1 MAMLIAKRSQ
11 AAESEGTA
19 VGAARQAPM
28 TRSKKAAKATDKPAT
43 KRTIAPTDKSA
54 NAAKTTPATGNAKQK
69 GEGSDTSSDTSPS
82 PRKQRKTAKKTGE
95 GSNGTTRELG
105 AASTSKDE
113 ATTRDEETTPLVPK
127 HALRSTCLAL
137 QKKIADE
144 KGEHRQGSRRKAGDY
159 YKMADYQKRVW
170 AEKYTAARNSG
181 NDLDYEALSKLTQ
194 FKAFK
199 NNPEELQ
206 RHEPALLKEFYE
218 VYLADQALKADAH
231 AQTAGSGSSKL
242 SQRGGA
248 EHLAIEQCDIQA
260 AQQLTAA
267 RNQASLASDQAPGP
281 PISQTPVAVQ
291 EEPLQQFREKLDEEK
306 QKGARQLEEEQARSR
321 KLEEQLAAAAKELAE
336 LRNDGSGDGSGVTRC
351 TVIAHEWKKTAAK
364 LAEEKAIS
372 SDLRNKLAHVET
384 ELNLSKQSV
393 TTHADNLLKVQASHA
408 KKLQDVHEDM
418 NNLTKEVDERKK
430 KLEDRENE
438 VATREKNMENKEEE
452 LQVKAEELQSHEA
465 KLKEEGRRLQNV
477 THRLQ
482 REREQLDGDKKKREK
497 PSREKQQG
505 GRISLR
511 QAKILNE
518 MKRQTRLLEE
528 QFKNNGCPAAFKELE
543 ANRNRIEEERAAA
556 LEAVKTEN
564 SGLQDTIARL
574 ELYLSM
580 FKHSAVTEKSIEEF
594 TEWNAVIRDDKPLE
608 FLLQC
613 GNTST
618 MQKTRDVILGKMKE
632 AFGSKTAD
640 AEEFKALA
648 VEFWEKRNELDHDKT
663 WTVIHS
669 MDHGRYAYVCTEI
682 MEALGVLE
690 KTINPYSAVVVCA
703 AA

>member
-1 MAMLIAKRSQ
+1 MAMLMAKRSQ

-19 VGAARQAPM
+19 GGAARQTPM
-28 TRSKKAAKATDKPAT
+28 TRRKKAAKATDKPAT
-43 KRTIAPTDKSA
+43 KRTSAPTDKSA

-69 GEGSDTSSDTSPS
+69 RKKGEGPDTLPS

-105 AASTSKDE
+105 AASASEDE

-144 KGEHRQGSRRKAGDY
+144 KGGKAHGARQQVDSIQGV
-159 YKMADYQKRVW
+159 Q
-170 AEKYTAARNSG
+170 
-181 NDLDYEALSKLTQ
+181 
-194 FKAFK
+194 

-206 RHEPALLKEFYE
+206 RHEPSLLKEFYE

-231 AQTAGSGSSKL
+231 AQTAGSGSSRL

-260 AQQLTAA
+260 AQQLSAA
-267 RNQASLASDQAPGP
+267 RNQTSLASDQAPGP

-291 EEPLQQFREKLDEEK
+291 EEALQQFREKLDEEK

-336 LRNDGSGDGSGVTRC
+336 LRNDGSGDDRC

-364 LAEEKAIS
+364 LERAIS
-372 SDLRNKLAHVET
+372 SGLRNKLAHVET

-393 TTHADNLLKVQASHA
+393 TTYADNLLKAQASHA
-408 KKLQDVHEDM
+408 KKLQDVHEDI
-418 NNLTKEVDERKK
+418 NNLTREVDERKK

-438 VATREKNMENKEEE
+438 MATREKNMENKEEE

-465 KLKEEGRRLQNV
+465 KLKEEDRRLQNV

-482 REREQLDGDKKKREK
+482 RERQQLDADKKKREK

-543 ANRNRIEEERAAA
+543 ANRNRIEEERAAMQAERDGVRTQLDSMKAA
-556 LEAVKTEN
+556 LEA
-564 SGLQDTIARL
+564 
-574 ELYLSM
+574 
-580 FKHSAVTEKSIEEF
+580 HSAVISKSSRNGTPSPEMKK
-594 TEWNAVIRDDKPLE
+594 RD
-608 FLLQC
+608 F
-613 GNTST
+613 
-618 MQKTRDVILGKMKE
+618 ILGKMKE

-648 VEFWEKRNELDHDKT
+648 VEF
-663 WTVIHS
+663 
-669 MDHGRYAYVCTEI
+669 
-682 MEALGVLE
+682 
-690 KTINPYSAVVVCA
+690 
-703 AA
+703 

>member
-1 MAMLIAKRSQ
+1 
-11 AAESEGTA
+11 
-19 VGAARQAPM
+19 M
-28 TRSKKAAKATDKPAT
+28 TRSKKTAKATDKPAT
-43 KRTIAPTDKSA
+43 KRTSAPTDKSA

-69 GEGSDTSSDTSPS
+69 RKKGEGPDTSPDTS
-82 PRKQRKTAKKTGE
+82 PCPRKQRKTAKKTGE
-95 GSNGTTRELG
+95 GSNGTTRELV
-105 AASTSKDE
+105 AASASEDE

-144 KGEHRQGSRRKAGDY
+144 KGEHRQGPRRKAGDY

-170 AEKYTAARNSG
+170 AEKYTAARNSD

-206 RHEPALLKEFYE
+206 LHEPALLKEFYE

-267 RNQASLASDQAPGP
+267 TNQASLASDQAPGP
-281 PISQTPVAVQ
+281 PISQTPVVVQ
-291 EEPLQQFREKLDEEK
+291 EEGAPARSLQTHPLRGEYANFELSSSQALQQFREK
-306 QKGARQLEEEQARSR
+306 LEEEQARSR
-321 KLEEQLAAAAKELAE
+321 KLEEQLAAAENELTE
-336 LRNDGSGDGSGVTRC
+336 LRNFDLPDNDIT
-351 TVIAHEWKKTAAK
+351 IALTKELRNSILQ

-372 SDLRNKLAHVET
+372 NGLRNKLALVET
-384 ELNLSKQSV
+384 ELNLSKESV
-393 TTHADNLLKVQASHA
+393 TTHADNLLKAQASHA

-418 NNLTKEVDERKK
+418 NNLTR
-430 KLEDRENE
+430 EDRENE

-452 LQVKAEELQSHEA
+452 LQVKPEELQSHEA

-482 REREQLDGDKKKREK
+482 RGREQLDADKKKREK

-543 ANRNRIEEERAAA
+543 ANRNRIEEERAAMQAERDGVRTQLESMKAA
-556 LEAVKTEN
+556 LEAVKTQN
-564 SGLQDTIARL
+564 SGLQDTIARQ

-580 FKHSAVTEKSIEEF
+580 FKHSVVTEKAIEEF
-594 TEWNAVIRDDKPLE
+594 TEWNAEIRN
-608 FLLQC
+608 
-613 GNTST
+613 GYTST
-618 MQKTRDVILGKMKE
+618 MQKKRDFIMGKMKE

-648 VEFWEKRNELDHDKT
+648 VEFWEKRNELVHDKT
-663 WTVIHS
+663 GTVIHS
-669 MDHGRYAYVCTEI
+669 MDHGRYACVCVKI
-682 MEALGVLE
+682 MEALAAFE
-690 KTINPYSAVVVCA
+690 SAILL
-703 AA
+703 

>member
-1 MAMLIAKRSQ
+1 MCIYSKVLMAMLMAKRSQ

-19 VGAARQAPM
+19 GGAARQAPM

-43 KRTIAPTDKSA
+43 KRTSAPTDKSA

-69 GEGSDTSSDTSPS
+69 RKKGEGPDTSTS

-105 AASTSKDE
+105 AASASEDE
-113 ATTRDEETTPLVPK
+113 ATTRDEETTPL
-127 HALRSTCLAL
+127 
-137 QKKIADE
+137 
-144 KGEHRQGSRRKAGDY
+144 AGDY

-170 AEKYTAARNSG
+170 AEKYTAARNSD

-291 EEPLQQFREKLDEEK
+291 EEGAPARSLQTHPLRGEYANFELSISQALQQFREK
-306 QKGARQLEEEQARSR
+306 LEEEQARSR
-321 KLEEQLAAAAKELAE
+321 KLEEQLAAAENELTE
-336 LRNDGSGDGSGVTRC
+336 LRNFDLPDTDI
-351 TVIAHEWKKTAAK
+351 TIALTKEWRNSILQ

-372 SDLRNKLAHVET
+372 SGLRNKLAHVET
-384 ELNLSKQSV
+384 ELNLPKQSV
-393 TTHADNLLKVQASHA
+393 TKHADNLLKAQVSHA

-418 NNLTKEVDERKK
+418 NNLTREVDERKK

-452 LQVKAEELQSHEA
+452 LQVKAEGLQSHEA

-482 REREQLDGDKKKREK
+482 REREQLDAVKKKREK

-543 ANRNRIEEERAAA
+543 ANRNRIEEERAAMQAERDGVRTQLESIKAA

-564 SGLQDTIARL
+564 SGLQDTIARP

-580 FKHSAVTEKSIEEF
+580 FKHSAVTEKAIEEF
-594 TEWNAVIRDDKPLE
+594 TEWNAVIRD
-608 FLLQC
+608 

-618 MQKTRDVILGKMKE
+618 MQKKRDFILGKMKE

-648 VEFWEKRNELDHDKT
+648 VEFWEKRS
-663 WTVIHS
+663 TVIHS
-669 MDHGRYAYVCTEI
+669 MDHGRYACVCAKI
-682 MEALGVLE
+682 MEALAAFE
-690 KTINPYSAVVVCA
+690 SAILL
-703 AA
+703 